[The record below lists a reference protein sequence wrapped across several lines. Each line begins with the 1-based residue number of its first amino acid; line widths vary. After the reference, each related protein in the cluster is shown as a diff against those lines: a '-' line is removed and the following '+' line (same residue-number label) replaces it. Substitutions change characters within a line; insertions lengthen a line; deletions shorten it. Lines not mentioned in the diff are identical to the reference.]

1 MDHTVLS
8 TPEPLIMVLLRSL
21 ISHECVRRDAICLRK
36 VERWRGGDILHE
48 DILAF
53 RPAYLSENDDICIG
67 KERCIW
73 VLSRV
78 SDWERLQRFEAP
90 DDILNPPFELAMFG
104 TYTTCI
110 HYQSLK
116 CDNIELY
123 SRSGEPLRVLTHR
136 GADCTPPPPV
146 QVFNL
151 VTTDKER

>member
-123 SRSGEPLRVLTHR
+123 SRSGKPLQS
-136 GADCTPPPPV
+136 PPTRRDEGFSD
-146 QVFNL
+146 QVRSD
-151 VTTDKER
+151 T